1 MTAHAGQLDSMTS
14 AWADDGSPMLTNFLR
29 LSRSH
34 AMTLLPHIDRLVPK
48 VVFLSQRY
56 RDDYPS
62 HVGVGGDDLWTND
75 R

>member
-1 MTAHAGQLDSMTS
+1 MNS
-14 AWADDGSPMLTNFLR
+14 AQADDESPVLTFMLK
-29 LSRSH
+29 LSSSH